1 MLPYWNCG
9 WGLRSWGCT
18 SELVS
23 FFPWCVYHC
32 KRQSWG
38 QRSWSHTI
46 EQALLLPWCMYTLAK
61 AIYPLAKGKTVAQAV
76 YVPSPMR
83 TCALAIVASILVGS
97 SSKARGAGVVF
108 WYRLWDILWQSWQ
121 VGQSTIHFFNLQHPF
136 CDWKPTSLC
145 VSSSRV
151 KAWFLTSLRYAPLI
165 FESYKGA

>member
-76 YVPSPMR
+76 SVPSPMR

-97 SSKARGAGVVF
+97 SSKARGAGVVA

-121 VGQSTIHFFNLQHPF
+121 VGQSTKKFPICCLLTGIENIQICAQALQEQ
-136 CDWKPTSLC
+136 SL
-145 VSSSRV
+145 SFS
-151 KAWFLTSLRYAPLI
+151 
-165 FESYKGA
+165 